1 MDAKNKTGKQ
11 PYYKIYPADFSLK
24 TNGLSDDLI
33 GKYARLLNRMSQ
45 TGGYLRLQ
53 DDGEYMTEED
63 IGLLLGIHEGHHEG
77 HHEGTLKDILK
88 SLLMTGCLCKDE
100 HGRFY
105 DRQLVKDSEEAK
117 QEHPRKQTRK
127 HPRKHHRK
135 HLRKQTPTNNES
147 NA

>member
-77 HHEGTLKDILK
+77 TLKDILK

-105 DRQLVKDSEEAK
+105 DRQLVKDSEDYK
-117 QEHPRKQTRK
+117 IYKVKRK
-127 HPRKHHRK
+127 
-135 HLRKQTPTNNES
+135 LRKSKLQNILNTIENRS
-147 NA
+147 

>member
-77 HHEGTLKDILK
+77 TLKDILK

-117 QEHPRKQTRK
+117 QEH
-127 HPRKHHRK
+127 HRKHHRKHLRK